1 VKRGEGRKKEIDEK
15 KEKEKEMSC
24 VGVTPIDMM

>member
-15 KEKEKEMSC
+15 KEKEMSY
-24 VGVTPIDMM
+24 VGVTPIDMT